1 MSLLGNL
8 FGTSPIRPMQKHM
21 QAAVAC
27 AREVLPL
34 FEEMVA
40 GRIETFADHRLKIDT
55 LEHEAD
61 ELKHEIR
68 SHLPSRLFLAFER
81 RDMLE
86 ILDSQDS
93 IADRAQDVA
102 EIVEQRSMAMP
113 APLAEPMLDLAR
125 KVIATCEQAGNVIQE
140 LDELLETGFSG
151 RGAAR
156 VEEMIKQLNRLE
168 SETDR
173 QVERAHRVLFGMEA
187 ELGIGTFFWY
197 ELINWVGAMA
207 DHAERVG
214 NRLRLLIAS

>member
-21 QAAVAC
+21 DAAVAC

-34 FEEMVA
+34 FEAMVA
-40 GRIETFADHRLKIDT
+40 GRVEAFVELRRRIDA

-68 SHLPSRLFLAFER
+68 SNLPRRMFLAFER

-102 EIVEQRSMAMP
+102 EIVEQRSMVIP
-113 APLAEPMLDLAR
+113 EPLAEPLLDLAR
-125 KVIATCEQAGNVIQE
+125 KVIDTVEQAGAVINE

-151 RGAAR
+151 RGAGR
-156 VEEMIKQLNRLE
+156 VEEMIKQLNLLE

-173 QVERAHRVLFGMEA
+173 GVERAHRVLFGMED
-187 ELGIGTFFWY
+187 ELGVGTIFWY
-197 ELINWVGAMA
+197 ELINWVGTMA